1 MNRKV
6 IAILF
11 VATMVMSLAAIG
23 TAAAKTTTEKIEFD
37 LDSGVYV
44 TFYPGEPEDVV
55 DASAVLT
62 GNIKNADGTYYISP
76 LSGTITV
83 DGVDHK
89 IHVKSPKQSEPLFY
103 FEDGY
108 GEPGDEDYFKFQ
120 AWFTPV
126 EVNING
132 DKYVGDLGWE
142 RYEDNDG
149 VFGDSDLY
157 FTGIVDGNGVECWL
171 DEDI

>member
-23 TAAAKTTTEKIEFD
+23 TAAAKTTKQNIEFN
-37 LDSGVYV
+37 LNEGEYC
-44 TFYPGEPEDVV
+44 TYYPGGEEDCV

-62 GNIKNADGTYYISP
+62 GNIRDADGTYYLTP
-76 LSGTITV
+76 LRGTITV

-89 IHVKSPKQSEPLFY
+89 IHVKSAKQSEPLYY
-103 FEDGY
+103 FEEVI

-120 AWFTPV
+120 AWRTPV

-132 DKYVGDLGWE
+132 DQYVGELGWV

-149 VFGDSDLY
+149 VYGDSDL
-157 FTGIVDGNGVECWL
+157 FFIGNVDGNGVECWL